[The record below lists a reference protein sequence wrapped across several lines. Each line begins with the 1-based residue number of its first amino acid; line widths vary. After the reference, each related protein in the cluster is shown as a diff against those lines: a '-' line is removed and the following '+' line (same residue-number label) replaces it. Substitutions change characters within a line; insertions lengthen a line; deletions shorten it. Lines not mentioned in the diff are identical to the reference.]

1 MVENNGS
8 QFVHFWI
15 QNVLRFCGEG
25 LYPFVIKRSVA
36 LIPELSEIVK
46 PELSH
51 LLSELR
57 NRSISEVLELFQWNS
72 ELYESSW
79 VGLGYVSLG

>member
-8 QFVHFWI
+8 QFVHFYTAI

-57 NRSISEVLELFQWNS
+57 NRSISEVLELFQ
-72 ELYESSW
+72 
-79 VGLGYVSLG
+79 